1 METES
6 ASENSGEV
14 TAPCESEPLHLALN
28 LLLSEIQSNTS
39 LHKDNLFRKKLSTLL
54 NESTSK
60 KLIIPDKKDILELL
74 AFPIDVDAVLQH
86 LNQDMRDDWFVDV
99 LQHQDLFSNKPQL
112 HDTLKSL
119 LLEEN
124 GRYLGCERQA
134 YDIPKKGLGIR
145 YSLETDF
152 YDRFMYQAI
161 CSYLIPFYDPLL
173 SHRVLGHRYNKKR
186 ASEKYIFKNR
196 IDLWKTFEGV
206 TKTAII
212 NDQSLLVTD
221 LINYFENISLTA
233 VNAAFETMLE
243 QVKASGP
250 EKTLIR
256 NAIHTLC
263 TLLTRWGYN
272 ERHGLP
278 QNRDASSFI
287 ANVVLSSVDQNMVA
301 LGYDY
306 YRYMDDIRII
316 CSSPRTAKKALTDLI
331 NQLRKLGMNINSG
344 KTAILTKDTPESEI
358 SENFPTTDD
367 RTLTIDSMWR
377 SRSRRVIAR
386 SAKYIYQL
394 LEDCIDNKQ
403 TQSRQFRFAVNRLIQ
418 LSEAKLFDIHTEISD
433 ELKQLLIETLEEH
446 AASTDQYCRLLSALN
461 LTEGDHDQITQY
473 LMDHERSIHSWQ
485 NFHLW
490 LLLAKNRYKSETILQ
505 YASAKIQTDVLQ
517 AEASAIFI
525 YLRCVEESAA
535 LIPIIPK
542 FKSTWPFYHQRNFLL
557 ATSEF
562 GKEDLRPLISELRTK
577 IKGTATRARSHFKDG
592 RPLIE
597 REPRSP
603 MDLYEEISP
612 YD

>member
-1 METES
+1 MVMET
-6 ASENSGEV
+6 ASENSEEI
-14 TAPCESEPLHLALN
+14 TEPSENKSIYLTLD
-28 LLLSEIQSNTS
+28 LLISEIKNNKT
-39 LHKDNLFRKKLSTLL
+39 LIKDNKFRKKLDILL
-54 NESTSK
+54 NESNAK
-60 KLIIPDKKDILELL
+60 KLTQQSYRPTLELL
-74 AFPIDVDAVLQH
+74 AFPIDTDAVLLH
-86 LNQDMRDDWFVDV
+86 LTQDMRDDWFIDV
-99 LQHQDLFSNKPQL
+99 LQHQDLISNKVQL
-112 HDTLKSL
+112 HETLKSL

-124 GRYLGCERQA
+124 GRYLGSQRQA
-134 YDIPKKGLGIR
+134 YDIPKKGLGTR

-152 YDRFMYQAI
+152 YDRFIYQAI
-161 CSYLIPFYDPLL
+161 CSYLIPFFDPLL

-186 ASEKYIFKNR
+186 TSEKYIFKSR

-206 TKTAII
+206 TKTAIS
-212 NDQSLLVTD
+212 NNQSLLITD
-221 LINYFENISLTA
+221 LINCFENISLKTIST
-233 VNAAFETMLE
+233 AFETMLE

-250 EKTLIR
+250 EKILIR

-287 ANVVLSSVDQNMVA
+287 ANVVLNSVDQKMA
-301 LGYDY
+301 SLGYDY
-306 YRYMDDIRII
+306 YRYVDDIRIV
-316 CSSPRTAKKALTDLI
+316 CSSPRTARKALTELI
-331 NQLRKLGMNINSG
+331 NQLRNLGMNINSG
-344 KTAILTKDTPESEI
+344 KTVILTKDTPESDI
-358 SENFPTTDD
+358 AENFPTTDD

-394 LEDCIDNKQ
+394 LKDCIDNKQ

-433 ELKQLLIETLEEH
+433 DLKLLLIDTLEDH

-461 LTEGDHDQITQY
+461 LTDNDYKKITQY
-473 LMDHERSIHSWQ
+473 LMDNEKSIHPWQ
-485 NFHLW
+485 NFHIW
-490 LLLAKNRYKSETILQ
+490 LLLAKNRYKSNEIVQ
-505 YASAKIQTDVLQ
+505 YASSKIYTDVLQ
-517 AEASAIFI
+517 AESSAIFI
-525 YLRCVEESAA
+525 YLRCIDESKA
-535 LIPIIPK
+535 LSPVISE

-562 GKEDLRPLISELRTK
+562 SKEELRPLISELRTK
-577 IKGTATRARSHFKDG
+577 TKGTASRARSYFKDG

-603 MDLYEEISP
+603 MELYEEISP

>member
-1 METES
+1 MGTEI
-6 ASENSGEV
+6 ASENSVEI
-14 TAPCESEPLHLALN
+14 TAICESDPLHLTLDI
-28 LLLSEIQSNTS
+28 LLSEIQNNKS
-39 LHKDNLFRKKLSTLL
+39 LLKDNVFRKKLNILFK
-54 NESTSK
+54 ESSSK
-60 KLIIPDKKDILELL
+60 KLIALDSKEPLELL
-74 AFPIDVDAVLQH
+74 AFPIDIDAVLQH

-99 LQHQDLFSNKPQL
+99 LQHQDLFSNKLQL
-112 HDTLKSL
+112 RDTLKSL

-152 YDRFMYQAI
+152 YDRFIYQAI
-161 CSYLIPFYDPLL
+161 CSYLMPFYDPLL

-186 ASEKYIFKNR
+186 SSEKYIFKSR

-206 TKTAII
+206 TKTALS

-221 LINYFENISLTA
+221 LINYFENISL
-233 VNAAFETMLE
+233 AAINTSFETMLE
-243 QVKASGP
+243 QVSASGP

-263 TLLTRWGYN
+263 TLLARWGYN

-287 ANVVLSSVDQNMVA
+287 ANVVLNSVDQNMVA

-306 YRYMDDIRII
+306 YRYVDDIRII

-344 KTAILTKDTPESEI
+344 KTAILTKDTPDSEI
-358 SENFPTTDD
+358 AENFPTTDD

-394 LEDCIDNKQ
+394 LKDCIDNKQ

-418 LSEAKLFDIHTEISD
+418 LSEAKIFDIHTEVSGD
-433 ELKQLLIETLEEH
+433 LKLLIIESLEDH

-461 LTEGDHDQITQY
+461 LTEDDHEKITQY
-473 LMDHERSIHSWQ
+473 LMDDEKSIHSWQ

-490 LLLAKNRYKSETILQ
+490 LLLAKNRYKSEKILQ
-505 YASAKIQTDVLQ
+505 YASAKIQADVLQ

-525 YLRCVEESAA
+525 YLRCVDESAA
-535 LIPIIPK
+535 LIPVIPQ

-557 ATSEF
+557 ATSELSR
-562 GKEDLRPLISELRTK
+562 EDLRPLIPELKTK
-577 IKGTATRARSHFKDG
+577 IKGTATRAISHFKDG
-592 RPLIE
+592 RPLTD
-597 REPRSP
+597 RESRSP
-603 MDLYEEISP
+603 MELYEEISP

>member
-1 METES
+1 MEPEI
-6 ASENSGEV
+6 ASENTGETTSSV
-14 TAPCESEPLHLALN
+14 RSDTLHLTLD
-28 LLLSEIQSNTS
+28 LLLYEIQSNKE
-39 LHKDNLFRKKLSTLL
+39 LLKDSLFRNKLNALFK
-54 NESTSK
+54 ESTSK
-60 KLIIPDKKDILELL
+60 KLLFSHNKDPLELL
-74 AFPIDVDAVLQH
+74 AFPIDIDAVLQH
-86 LNQDMRDDWFVDV
+86 LTQDMRDDWFVDV
-99 LQHQDLFSNKPQL
+99 LQHQDLLSNKSQL

-134 YDIPKKGLGIR
+134 YDIPKKGLGVR

-152 YDRFMYQAI
+152 YDRFIYQAI

-186 ASEKYIFKNR
+186 ASEKYIFKSR

-206 TKTAII
+206 TKTAIS

-221 LINYFENISLTA
+221 LINYFENISVKAIST
-233 VNAAFETMLE
+233 AFETMLE

-272 ERHGLP
+272 DRHGLP

-287 ANVVLSSVDQNMVA
+287 ANVVLNSVDQDMVA

-306 YRYMDDIRII
+306 YRYVDDIRVI
-316 CSSPRTAKKALTDLI
+316 CSSPRAAKKALTDLI

-358 SENFPTTDD
+358 AENFPTTDD

-394 LEDCIDNKQ
+394 LKDCIDEKQ

-433 ELKQLLIETLEEH
+433 DLKLLLIETLEDH
-446 AASTDQYCRLLSALN
+446 AASTDQYCRLLAALN
-461 LTEGDHDQITQY
+461 LTDDDHVRISQY
-473 LMDHERSIHSWQ
+473 LMDDEKSIHSWQ

-490 LLLAKNRYKSETILQ
+490 LLLARTGYKSEEILQ
-505 YASAKIQTDVLQ
+505 YASTKIQMDVLQ

-525 YLRCVEESAA
+525 YLRCVDESAA
-535 LIPIIPK
+535 LIPIIPE
-542 FKSTWPFYHQRNFLL
+542 FRSTWPFYHQRNFLL

-562 GKEDLRPLISELRTK
+562 SKEDLRPLIPELKTK
-577 IKGTATRARSHFKDG
+577 TKGTATRARPHFKDG
-592 RPLIE
+592 RPLTE
-597 REPRSP
+597 RESRSP
-603 MDLYEEISP
+603 MELYEEISP